1 MAWLSCFTFINTKA
15 QFQSRFKLINSRPL
29 ASRDI
34 AAVQNSRDIWELV
47 PKYHVEFEIF
57 NVFRNDRND

>member
-34 AAVQNSRDIWELV
+34 AAVQNSCV
-47 PKYHVEFEIF
+47 PKYHVVFEIF